1 MCDIIDL
8 SENMPHL
15 SISDPENKKIYIVS
29 IASIRRVASGE
40 VSIAEFED
48 PEMFAKLLA
57 ISLMDKIV

>member
-15 SISDPENKKIYIVS
+15 SISDEANKKIYIVS

-40 VSIAEFED
+40 VSIAEFEN
-48 PEMFAKLLA
+48 PEMFARFLAMALIDKL
-57 ISLMDKIV
+57 